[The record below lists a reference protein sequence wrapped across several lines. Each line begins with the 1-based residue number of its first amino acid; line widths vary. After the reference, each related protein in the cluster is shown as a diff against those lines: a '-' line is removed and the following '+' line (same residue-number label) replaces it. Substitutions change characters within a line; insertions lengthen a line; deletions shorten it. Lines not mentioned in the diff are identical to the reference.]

1 MGALVESHDTY
12 IDEMKKGIS
21 KILVAVT
28 LRPLWQREKDQDHFE
43 IVKILD
49 QKVSSLSI
57 IKKVVILMDPAD
69 IMQEKNALGKNR
81 SKEK

>member
-1 MGALVESHDTY
+1 MMPQSQDHTFIKDDGVTSMGALVESHDTY

-21 KILVAVT
+21 NILVAVR

-49 QKVSSLSI
+49 QKVSSLSLI
-57 IKKVVILMDPAD
+57 
-69 IMQEKNALGKNR
+69 Q
-81 SKEK
+81 